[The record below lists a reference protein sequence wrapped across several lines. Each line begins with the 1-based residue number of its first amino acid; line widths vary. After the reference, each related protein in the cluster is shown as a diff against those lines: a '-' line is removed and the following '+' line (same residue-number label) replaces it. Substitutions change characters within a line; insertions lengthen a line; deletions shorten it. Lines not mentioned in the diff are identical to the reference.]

1 MEQDRISELPDEILH
16 HILSFMATKFAV
28 QTSILSTRWRHLWKF
43 ISTIDFDS
51 FPYHPFCSI
60 DYSFM
65 DRTLE
70 HQKALQLH
78 KFLVSTTIR
87 GDIYTNLVPKW
98 EVFDLPP
105 SFNAQHYSQSLKQ
118 ISLCCAHLNPTLSF
132 EGFSSL
138 KECVSALPGFGDEV
152 VQEIVLKCKLLK
164 SFTIDKCRI
173 LKYVRIFGRSD
184 MRLKHFM
191 FVWRPQQSPL
201 MVEVDA
207 PSLVS
212 LKFCG
217 HLSRLCLGELPC
229 LVEAKLFHDS
239 SAIDVGFVREILDHK
254 LAHLQ
259 VSRWRA
265 GGTGS
270 RSGGEAIRGWVPQR
284 ADSFGKPDKV
294 SFFFFDPLISS
305 FFFFFFKVWTA
316 VQNLWTTVPKV
327 FFFILFSYFG

>member
-43 ISTIDFDS
+43 ISTIHFDS

-60 DYSFM
+60 DYSFV
-65 DRTLE
+65 DGTLE
-70 HQKALQLH
+70 QHKAPQLH
-78 KFLVSTTIR
+78 EFLVSTTIR
-87 GDIYTNLVPKW
+87 GDLYTKSPISFPI
-98 EVFDLPP
+98 FDLPP
-105 SFNAQHYSQSLKQ
+105 SFYAQHYSQSLKQ
-118 ISLCCAHLNPTLSF
+118 ISLGCAHLNPTLSF

-138 KECVSALPGFGDEV
+138 KELRLWRCKLSDEV
-152 VQEIVLKCKLLK
+152 VQEIVLKCKLLE

-184 MRLKHFM
+184 MRLKHFT

-229 LVEAKLFHDS
+229 LAEAKLFHDS

-259 VSRWRA
+259 LLGV
-265 GGTGS
+265 
-270 RSGGEAIRGWVPQR
+270 
-284 ADSFGKPDKV
+284 D
-294 SFFFFDPLISS
+294 
-305 FFFFFFKVWTA
+305 
-316 VQNLWTTVPKV
+316 
-327 FFFILFSYFG
+327 Y